1 MNYSKMM
8 SNGLIYLVALFL
20 TLNGSHSY
28 ALDSAGK
35 TIVALGVVNA
45 ENPNEKR
52 ALKRRSPVFG
62 VDTVKT
68 QANSRT
74 QLRMI
79 DGGLL
84 SLKQLSQLEIAS
96 YEFDPATKQG
106 SVAMSLVKGGLRTV
120 TGILT
125 NKTKNYQLETP
136 VASIGVRGT
145 HYSAQMEEGDLLLAV
160 WDGAIAVQVTVGP
173 APIKFELGT
182 ELKYSK
188 ARVKA
193 NGEVEFLM
201 KAPKSLAQGH
211 TPQIQAGIR
220 NTEIDL
226 SGKHALFSEEP
237 LESYVSAFE
246 LTSNQ
251 YDQVGDE
258 WVDNGTVFGAITPP
272 TDGISRSGTATF
284 GLIQHSFTSS
294 VGPLSAISMNM
305 TVDFSLSR
313 IPTGNLSFTDAAG
326 EWFAVF
332 NGVIRDAG
340 LDININF
347 ASHGNNLADGS
358 ISGLFVD
365 NASQIYGDLSLAEIN
380 NPGVNAGG
388 SFVLGEI
395 IP

>member
-1 MNYSKMM
+1 MNDSK
-8 SNGLIYLVALFL
+8 LILPILMHLL
-20 TLNGSHSY
+20 TLLLIMGGFQSH
-28 ALDSAGK
+28 ARESAGK
-35 TIVALGVVNA
+35 TIVALGTVNA
-45 ENPNEKR
+45 ENPEESR
-52 ALKRRSPVFG
+52 MLKRRSPVFG

-68 QANSRT
+68 QENSRT
-74 QLRMI
+74 QLRMV

-84 SLKQLSQLEIAS
+84 SLKQLSQLDIAS
-96 YEFDPATKQG
+96 YEFDKATQQG

-125 NKTKNYQLETP
+125 DKTENYRLNTP

-160 WDGAIAVQVTVGP
+160 WDGAIVVQVTVGE
-173 APIKFELGT
+173 APTKFELGPQ
-182 ELKYSK
+182 LKFSN
-188 ARVKA
+188 ARIKA

-201 KAPKSLAQGH
+201 QTPKSLVLGH
-211 TPQIQAGIR
+211 TPQIQAGVKD
-220 NTEIDL
+220 TDIDL

-237 LESYVSAFE
+237 IESYTSPFE
-246 LTSNQ
+246 LASNQ
-251 YDQVGDE
+251 YDQLGDE
-258 WVDNGTVFGAITPP
+258 WVDNDSVFGAITPP
-272 TDGISRSGTATF
+272 SDGISRTGTASF
-284 GLIQHSFTSS
+284 GLLQHSFTSS

-313 IPTGNLSFTDAAG
+313 IPTGNLSFTDAGG

-332 NGVIRDAG
+332 NGVIRDVG